1 MKTGNDGVAYAHDD
15 DLWTLRPIGVI
26 RTAARAKSDAPRQPG
41 WDATM
46 RPATVE
52 LRPGM
57 NFEQALKDLV
67 GCERIW
73 LVTIFH
79 KAENWKPLVLP
90 PRGRIK
96 RGVFA
101 TRSPHRPNPIGLT
114 CVRLLDVSG
123 LSLTVE
129 DTDLLDGTPV
139 LDIKPYLAYA
149 DAFPDSTLTW
159 ADEQPPRPFAVSWQ
173 CSTDTI
179 PADHCSYAE
188 RTLAADPLPHP
199 YRRIR
204 RDSDGSYILSIQRS
218 RFRYRIEASTVTIM
232 SHDVDLRQ

>member
-1 MKTGNDGVAYAHDD
+1 MKTSNDGVSDAHGD
-15 DLWTLRPIGVI
+15 DLWRMRPIGVV
-26 RTAARAKSDAPRQPG
+26 RTAAVAKSDAPRQPG
-41 WDATM
+41 WDANV
-46 RPATVE
+46 RPAAIE
-52 LRPGM
+52 LHPGM
-57 NFEQALKDLV
+57 NFEQALKDLE

-90 PRGRIK
+90 PRGRVK

-114 CVRLLDVSG
+114 CVRLLEVNG
-123 LSLTVE
+123 LRLTVE

-149 DAFPDSTLTW
+149 DSFPESTLPW
-159 ADEQPPRPFAVSWQ
+159 VDEQPARPYSVGWQ
-173 CSTDTI
+173 CSMDDV
-179 PADHCSYAE
+179 PAEHVSYAE
-188 RTLAADPLPHP
+188 RTLSADPLPHP

-204 RDSDGSYILSIQRS
+204 QDSDGTHILSIQRS
-218 RFRYRIEASTVTIM
+218 RFRYRIEGSSVTIL
-232 SHDVDLRQ
+232 SHDVDLR

>member
-1 MKTGNDGVAYAHDD
+1 MKSGKKVTDD
-15 DLWTLRPIGVI
+15 AQSGSVWTLRPIGII
-26 RTAARAKSDAPRQPG
+26 RTAATAKSDAPRQPG
-41 WDATM
+41 WDESM
-46 RPATVE
+46 RPAVVE
-52 LRPGM
+52 LYPRM
-57 NFEQALKDLV
+57 NYEQALKDLE
-67 GCERIW
+67 GCERVW

-114 CVRLLDVSG
+114 CVRLLGVTG
-123 LSLTVE
+123 LRLTVE

-149 DAFPDSTLTW
+149 DAFPDSSLPW
-159 ADEQPPRPFAVSWQ
+159 VDEQPPEPYSVSWQ
-173 CSTDTI
+173 CSIDGI
-179 PADHCSYAE
+179 PADHLSYVV
-188 RTLAADPLPHP
+188 RTLRADPLPHP

-204 RDSDGSYILSIQRS
+204 QESDATYILSIQRS
-218 RFRYRIEASTVTIM
+218 RFRYRIEGSAVTIM
-232 SHDVDLRQ
+232 SHDVDLR

>member
-1 MKTGNDGVAYAHDD
+1 MKSSEEGADDAHTGSV
-15 DLWTLRPIGVI
+15 WTMRPIGVI

-41 WDATM
+41 WDASM
-46 RPATVE
+46 RPAVVE
-52 LRPGM
+52 LYPKM
-57 NFEQALKDLV
+57 NFEQALKDLE
-67 GCERIW
+67 GCERVW

-79 KAENWKPLVLP
+79 KAENWKPIVLP

-123 LSLTVE
+123 LRLTVE

-149 DAFPDSTLTW
+149 DAFPESALPW
-159 ADEQPPRPFAVSWQ
+159 VDEQPPKPYSVIWQ
-173 CSTDTI
+173 CSNDAVT
-179 PADHCSYAE
+179 ADHRSYAE
-188 RTLAADPLPHP
+188 RTLSADPLPHP

-204 RDSDGSYILSIQRS
+204 LDSDETYILSIQRS
-218 RFRYRIEASTVTIM
+218 RFRYRIEGSTVIIM
-232 SHDVDLRQ
+232 SHDVDLR